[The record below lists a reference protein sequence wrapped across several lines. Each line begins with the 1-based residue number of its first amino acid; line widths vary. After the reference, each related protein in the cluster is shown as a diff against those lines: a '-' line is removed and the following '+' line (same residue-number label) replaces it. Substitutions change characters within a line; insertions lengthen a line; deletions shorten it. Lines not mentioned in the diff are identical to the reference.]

1 MDCTVPMITFQIE
14 TENRVGITHDV
25 IESFLSFQL
34 DIVKMEVK
42 PHFIY
47 LKIHSIPSVLQSQLY
62 QHITQTA
69 GVRRVDLVPFLPS
82 ESHANELKATLA
94 TIQDGVILVDSDLK
108 VKAMNRAA
116 EALLQTKESTCKG
129 MELPTLWGLQ
139 IEDCERMISADQA
152 VTHSPITIYIGK
164 SQMIRVVVNFY
175 PICKAEELVGSQ
187 GWVVVFRDLQQVNEL
202 IQSVQ
207 RSGMTQFEEI
217 IHASEGMKHCIE
229 TARCVAKS
237 DATIF
242 LSGESGTGKELFAR
256 AIHYESLRANGPFV
270 AINCAAIPEQL
281 LESEWFGYEAGS
293 FTGASKVGKVGLF
306 ETAHGGTLFLDEVGE
321 IPLHLQSKLLRV
333 LEEKLIRRIGSNKG
347 IPLQFRLITATN
359 RKLEE
364 WVKQGKFREDLYYRL
379 HVIPIEIPPLRER
392 TCEILLLA
400 NYFLRKTCQ
409 IARRPALHLSAY
421 ARQQL
426 LIHDWRGNVRELQ
439 NVIERSVYLCPSHE
453 TEIKHVSILP
463 TRSSSLASGMNGVI
477 GLKAHMEQ
485 MEKKIIE
492 QTLEKHDSI
501 RKAAKQLQLS
511 HTALLKKIKKYG
523 L

>member
-1 MDCTVPMITFQIE
+1 MGSPVQMITFQIE

-25 IESFLSFQL
+25 MESFLSFQL

-62 QHITQTA
+62 QHITQTP
-69 GVRRVDLVPFLPS
+69 GVRHVDLIPFLPS
-82 ESHANELKATLA
+82 ELRANELKTTLA
-94 TIQDGVILVDSDLK
+94 TIRDGVILVDSDLR

-116 EALLQTKESTCKG
+116 EALLQAKESICKG

-139 IEDCERMISADQA
+139 TEDCERLMYEDQA
-152 VTHSPITIYIGK
+152 VNHLPITIYIGK
-164 SQMIRVVVNFY
+164 TKVIRVIANFY
-175 PICKAEELVGSQ
+175 PIRMSKELVNSQ

-207 RSGMTQFEEI
+207 RSGMMQFEDI

-229 TARCVAKS
+229 TARYVAKS

-270 AINCAAIPEQL
+270 PINCAAIPEQL

-293 FTGASKVGKVGLF
+293 FTGAAKEGKVGLF

-333 LEEKLIRRIGSNKG
+333 LEEKSIRRIGSNKV

-359 RKLEE
+359 RKLDE
-364 WVKQGKFREDLYYRL
+364 WIKQGKFREDLYYRL

-409 IARRPALHLSAY
+409 MARRPALHLSAY

-453 TEIKHVSILP
+453 NEIKQVSILP
-463 TRSSSLASGMNGVI
+463 TRSSSGISEMIGAT
-477 GLKAHMEQ
+477 GLKSHMEQ
-485 MEKKIIE
+485 VEKRIIE
-492 QTLEKHDSI
+492 QTLEKHNSI
-501 RKAAKQLQLS
+501 RQAAKQLKLS